1 MKTAGGF
8 DSDCGPFHFGKT
20 AKRRTIMTKSVKD
33 ALTPSVR
40 ISKAWP
46 AFSVKLAVA
55 LEKLEEDQYLI
66 LTVKNSNRYV
76 QFAAQG
82 SFGLRAETTSNSYL
96 AKLEKLN
103 KKQIT
108 ALIDLGWSAPTGSPS
123 KATQSNDPDG
133 SPNFFVEFSTPFSS
147 KKVAELA
154 VKTLTGVLRVPHP
167 GSLQY
172 QAFDYQGEEIALP
185 ELGLKLEK
193 QAAHETDSTK
203 VADLLLET
211 LKEFTGINDFGY
223 DADGDIGISY
233 GSTLILLRLIEGGQ
247 YLRIFSP
254 LVHEV
259 EDDFDICT
267 QLNDINASQ
276 LQIRYFYRNGT
287 IYANSDIAVSPYV
300 SEFVLKAFNHFC
312 LNVDGVGG
320 ILQNEFGGSI
330 VFPESVPSETKH

>member
-1 MKTAGGF
+1 
-8 DSDCGPFHFGKT
+8 
-20 AKRRTIMTKSVKD
+20 MTKSVKD
-33 ALTPSVR
+33 ALMPSVR

-66 LTVKNSNRYV
+66 LTVKNSNRYI

-96 AKLEKLN
+96 AKPEKLN
-103 KKQIT
+103 KSQIA
-108 ALIDLGWSAPTGSPS
+108 ALIELGWTAPTGSPA
-123 KATQSNDPDG
+123 KATQRRDPDG
-133 SPNFFVEFSTPFSS
+133 SPNFFAEFTTPVSS
-147 KKVAELA
+147 QEVAELT
-154 VKTLTGVLRVPHP
+154 VTTLSEVLRVPHP

-193 QAAHETDSTK
+193 QAEHETDSTK

-211 LKEFTGINDFGY
+211 LKEFTGINELGY

-276 LQIRYFYRNGT
+276 LQIRYFLRNGT